1 MEIQNTGNI
10 AISMYTF
17 SPNWLKIYDEHH
29 LCDIIIFGGTGM
41 PNYYNVDTI
50 SLVTVAMETL
60 ENKPCVYLLMHFN
73 VFYTYR

>member
-10 AISMYTF
+10 AIGMYTF

-29 LCDIIIFGGTGM
+29 LCDIIIFCGTGRA
-41 PNYYNVDTI
+41 NYYNVDTI

-73 VFYTYR
+73 VFYAYR